1 MPKNRQEE
9 KKLIEKK
16 NGIVRYLKEIP
27 IVKGTCGE
35 TQVLSTEEDF
45 KQGNVSIVVI
55 TGPTMPH
62 FHKETTEFYVIE
74 KGSGGLVIG
83 EQTYEIKN
91 GMIAIIPPNIAH
103 YIIPRE
109 VIKVL
114 VFSIPCWRQ
123 DDSFELLEDG
133 NMAVNYSPF
142 KEKFELI
149 DEILLRV
156 GLYFTENMSRE
167 EREKIDFERQ
177 ELVLQIGYN
186 KMSLSKLREL
196 LKIEK

>member
-1 MPKNRQEE
+1 M
-9 KKLIEKK
+9 IEKK
-16 NGIVRYLKEIP
+16 NGIVKYLKEIP

-45 KQGNVSIVVI
+45 KQGNVSIVMI
-55 TGPTMPH
+55 ESSTSPH

-74 KGSGGLVIG
+74 KGSGRLIIG
-83 EQTYEIKN
+83 EETYEIKN

-114 VFSIPCWRQ
+114 VFSVPCWRQ
-123 DDSFELLEDG
+123 DDLFELLEDG
-133 NMAVNYSPF
+133 NMAVDYSPF

-149 DEILLRV
+149 DEILLRA

-177 ELVLQIGYN
+177 EFVLQVGYN
-186 KMSLSKLREL
+186 KMSFPELREL
-196 LKIEK
+196 LKIKK